1 MSSLESVAIS
11 LSLYYMAQ
19 ILEFAQAGQ
28 RKNML
33 WMIAVST
40 GLLLAAYFLYAAS
53 TAARLGYLSSAEV
66 SLKRDIMKN
75 VLRRPWKG
83 FQRKNRGYYLNLL
96 TTDTDMYRTDRMDS
110 VTLICGYAI
119 SGVVASV
126 MLCLMNT
133 WLFVAG
139 ILISATPLICS
150 KFFTNMQRRTRGAFS
165 ARSEEYANV
174 LKETVDGY
182 EVIHTSN
189 QSGNFLDRFE
199 EASAQKQRAYSSYG
213 FARNM
218 SAKTLY
224 TVASLA
230 NIIGVGVGG
239 FLILQGSLSAA
250 MMLAAT
256 GYFSEISNSLSNLI
270 EEAVTFRS
278 TKELAKKLE
287 EERNFPCPAE
297 RGLACEEKPAI
308 TYQKVSFSFDQ
319 RQLYQNFCHVFRPGG
334 CYAIVGE
341 SGSGKTTL
349 VKLLLKYYD
358 HYTGKICFGSQDIQD
373 MAESEILAQVSVVNQ
388 SAFLFNASLYE
399 NITMFGHTPAPDSDA
414 YQALLEEL
422 NLTDLAKRVG
432 EKPLGDFGDRISGGE
447 RQRICIARAMQ
458 KRAGVII
465 FDEPTTGLN
474 PENVRLIQEFIFR
487 QKHITRIVITHDW
500 SKEYLDRFDEVIQ
513 VPGGTDC
520 ATNEKRRSC
529 DKKNS
534 PV

>member
-1 MSSLESVAIS
+1 
-11 LSLYYMAQ
+11 
-19 ILEFAQAGQ
+19 
-28 RKNML
+28 
-33 WMIAVST
+33 
-40 GLLLAAYFLYAAS
+40 
-53 TAARLGYLSSAEV
+53 
-66 SLKRDIMKN
+66 
-75 VLRRPWKG
+75 
-83 FQRKNRGYYLNLL
+83 
-96 TTDTDMYRTDRMDS
+96 MYRTDRMDS

-199 EASAQKQRAYSSYG
+199 EASAQKQRAYFSYG

-287 EERNFPCPAE
+287 EERNFPVRRSGAWRVRRNLPLHIKRYRSPLTRDSCIRISAMCFGLAAAMRLWERAAAE
-297 RGLACEEKPAI
+297 RRPWSSCCSSI
-308 TYQKVSFSFDQ
+308 TTTTQGKFASEV
-319 RQLYQNFCHVFRPGG
+319 RTFR
-334 CYAIVGE
+334 IWR
-341 SGSGKTTL
+341 K
-349 VKLLLKYYD
+349 
-358 HYTGKICFGSQDIQD
+358 
-373 MAESEILAQVSVVNQ
+373 
-388 SAFLFNASLYE
+388 
-399 NITMFGHTPAPDSDA
+399 
-414 YQALLEEL
+414 
-422 NLTDLAKRVG
+422 
-432 EKPLGDFGDRISGGE
+432 
-447 RQRICIARAMQ
+447 AR
-458 KRAGVII
+458 
-465 FDEPTTGLN
+465 F
-474 PENVRLIQEFIFR
+474 
-487 QKHITRIVITHDW
+487 
-500 SKEYLDRFDEVIQ
+500 
-513 VPGGTDC
+513 
-520 ATNEKRRSC
+520 
-529 DKKNS
+529 
-534 PV
+534 

>member
-1 MSSLESVAIS
+1 MSAHLHLHLCGRKAAEWLIAMKNLPAKSKRFFILACLMSSLESVAIS

-33 WMIAVST
+33 WMVAVST

-199 EASAQKQRAYSSYG
+199 EASAQKQRALFFLWLCPEHERENPLYG
-213 FARNM
+213 CVFGKYYWCRRGRFPDFAGKPKRGNDAG
-218 SAKTLY
+218 S
-224 TVASLA
+224 
-230 NIIGVGVGG
+230 NGVL
-239 FLILQGSLSAA
+239 F
-250 MMLAAT
+250 
-256 GYFSEISNSLSNLI
+256 
-270 EEAVTFRS
+270 
-278 TKELAKKLE
+278 
-287 EERNFPCPAE
+287 RNFQQPFQP
-297 RGLACEEKPAI
+297 
-308 TYQKVSFSFDQ
+308 
-319 RQLYQNFCHVFRPGG
+319 H
-334 CYAIVGE
+334 
-341 SGSGKTTL
+341 
-349 VKLLLKYYD
+349 
-358 HYTGKICFGSQDIQD
+358 
-373 MAESEILAQVSVVNQ
+373 
-388 SAFLFNASLYE
+388 
-399 NITMFGHTPAPDSDA
+399 
-414 YQALLEEL
+414 
-422 NLTDLAKRVG
+422 
-432 EKPLGDFGDRISGGE
+432 
-447 RQRICIARAMQ
+447 
-458 KRAGVII
+458 
-465 FDEPTTGLN
+465 
-474 PENVRLIQEFIFR
+474 
-487 QKHITRIVITHDW
+487 
-500 SKEYLDRFDEVIQ
+500 
-513 VPGGTDC
+513 
-520 ATNEKRRSC
+520 
-529 DKKNS
+529 
-534 PV
+534 

>member
-33 WMIAVST
+33 WMVAVST

-83 FQRKNRGYYLNLL
+83 FQRNNRGYYLNLL

-182 EVIHTSN
+182 
-189 QSGNFLDRFE
+189 
-199 EASAQKQRAYSSYG
+199 
-213 FARNM
+213 
-218 SAKTLY
+218 
-224 TVASLA
+224 
-230 NIIGVGVGG
+230 
-239 FLILQGSLSAA
+239 
-250 MMLAAT
+250 
-256 GYFSEISNSLSNLI
+256 
-270 EEAVTFRS
+270 
-278 TKELAKKLE
+278 
-287 EERNFPCPAE
+287 
-297 RGLACEEKPAI
+297 
-308 TYQKVSFSFDQ
+308 
-319 RQLYQNFCHVFRPGG
+319 
-334 CYAIVGE
+334 
-341 SGSGKTTL
+341 
-349 VKLLLKYYD
+349 
-358 HYTGKICFGSQDIQD
+358 
-373 MAESEILAQVSVVNQ
+373 
-388 SAFLFNASLYE
+388 
-399 NITMFGHTPAPDSDA
+399 
-414 YQALLEEL
+414 
-422 NLTDLAKRVG
+422 
-432 EKPLGDFGDRISGGE
+432 
-447 RQRICIARAMQ
+447 
-458 KRAGVII
+458 
-465 FDEPTTGLN
+465 
-474 PENVRLIQEFIFR
+474 
-487 QKHITRIVITHDW
+487 
-500 SKEYLDRFDEVIQ
+500 
-513 VPGGTDC
+513 
-520 ATNEKRRSC
+520 
-529 DKKNS
+529 
-534 PV
+534 